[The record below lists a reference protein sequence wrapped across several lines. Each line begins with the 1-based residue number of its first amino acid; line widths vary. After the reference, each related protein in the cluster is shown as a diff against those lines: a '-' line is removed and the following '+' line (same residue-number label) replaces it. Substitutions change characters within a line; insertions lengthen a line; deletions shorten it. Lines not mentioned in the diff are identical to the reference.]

1 VDTAQILKIP
11 AELAQR
17 TLAEQRW
24 EVEGRATVNRKV
36 HAGFGPAAEGQHP
49 RETAG
54 KRLCR
59 LALSQ
64 SEGLGG
70 LPLSRHRSG
79 RESGGCLP
87 Q

>member
-1 VDTAQILKIP
+1 VETAQILKIP

-59 LALSQ
+59 LALSKG
-64 SEGLGG
+64 EG
-70 LPLSRHRSG
+70 PLDVSVPRDRSG
-79 RESGGCLP
+79 RESGGRVSE
-87 Q
+87 